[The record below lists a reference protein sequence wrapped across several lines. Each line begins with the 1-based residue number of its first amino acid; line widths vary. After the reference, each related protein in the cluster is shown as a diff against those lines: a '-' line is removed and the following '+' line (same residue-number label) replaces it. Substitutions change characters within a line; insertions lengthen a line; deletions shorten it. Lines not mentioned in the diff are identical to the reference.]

1 MRIGAVIVAAG
12 MSTRMK
18 QLKQLMRIGDMSLVE
33 RVVVSFQRA
42 GVKDIIA
49 VTGYRADEIEKELR
63 RMGITFLRNPD
74 YETTEMF
81 DSAKLGLS
89 YLEGRCDKVLFC
101 PADIPF
107 FTDETVRKM
116 LEQEGTFVVPVY
128 GGITGHPI
136 LIHQELIPKILSYT
150 GDGGLRGALDSMD
163 IEPVTVTVRD
173 EGVVMDADTREDF
186 RRLEELYD
194 SRLMRPQVKVRLA
207 KKKPFFGAG
216 VVTLLHQIDRLG
228 SVREAC
234 QKTGISYSKGWNMI
248 RNVEEQMEYPVI
260 ERQHGGKNGGGA
272 ALTEK
277 GKRLLTLFERY
288 EKEVEQAAADIY
300 RKIFLESD

>member
-116 LEQEGTFVVPVY
+116 LEQE
-128 GGITGHPI
+128 
-136 LIHQELIPKILSYT
+136 
-150 GDGGLRGALDSMD
+150 
-163 IEPVTVTVRD
+163 
-173 EGVVMDADTREDF
+173 
-186 RRLEELYD
+186 
-194 SRLMRPQVKVRLA
+194 
-207 KKKPFFGAG
+207 
-216 VVTLLHQIDRLG
+216 
-228 SVREAC
+228 
-234 QKTGISYSKGWNMI
+234 
-248 RNVEEQMEYPVI
+248 
-260 ERQHGGKNGGGA
+260 
-272 ALTEK
+272 
-277 GKRLLTLFERY
+277 
-288 EKEVEQAAADIY
+288 
-300 RKIFLESD
+300 